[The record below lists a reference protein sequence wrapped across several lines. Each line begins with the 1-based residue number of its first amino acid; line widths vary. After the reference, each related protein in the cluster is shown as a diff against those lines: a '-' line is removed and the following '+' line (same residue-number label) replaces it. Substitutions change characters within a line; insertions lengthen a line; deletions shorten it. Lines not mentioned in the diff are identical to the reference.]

1 MRLRL
6 MRRYERAFE
15 RSYRRY
21 VPDVYHY
28 ALGVLRDPLDAEEV
42 TQTTFLNAY
51 REFRR
56 KGAPPPRLN
65 SLLAIA
71 HEVCLLRGGH
81 LLIAADFF
89 VEEERTSAADVLR
102 ALGRLPFDQ
111 RAVLVM
117 REVEGRT
124 YAEIAQIIALPV
136 AAVETL
142 IFRGR
147 RELRELLEGS
157 LTCHE
162 AELAISRALDGRLSR
177 NERGP
182 VSTHLRSCDDCSGF
196 ARSQEAQR
204 EALRALAAVP
214 LPETLQ
220 SFFGMRRA
228 DVPLRTAARIS
239 ALARTAPPL
248 FALTSSGGAPNH
260 PGFIG
265 EEQEPEADAAV
276 VKQKQA
282 RRKFDRPAASP

>member
-1 MRLRL
+1 MP
-6 MRRYERAFE
+6 RYERAFE

-21 VPDVYHY
+21 VCDVYHY
-28 ALGVLRDPLDAEEV
+28 ALGVLRDPLDAEQV

-81 LLIAADFF
+81 LLIGADF
-89 VEEERTSAADVLR
+89 VSEEEPTSAADVRR

-117 REVEGRT
+117 REVERRT

-136 AAVETL
+136 GAVETL

-147 RELRELLEGS
+147 RRLRELLEGW

-162 AELAISRALDGRLSR
+162 AELAISRALDNRLSR
-177 NERGP
+177 DERGP
-182 VSTHLRSCDDCSGF
+182 LSTHLRSCDDCSRF
-196 ARSQEAQR
+196 VRSQEAQR
-204 EALRALAAVP
+204 EAIRALAAVP

-220 SFFGMRRA
+220 SFFDTRGP
-228 DVPLRTAARIS
+228 DVRLRTAARMS
-239 ALARTAPPL
+239 ALAATAAPL
-248 FALTSSGGAPNH
+248 FALGSRGGVPNH

-265 EEQEPEADAAV
+265 EEQEPEADVAV
-276 VKQKQA
+276 VTQKRA
-282 RRKFDRPAASP
+282 TRKFDRPTASP

>member
-1 MRLRL
+1 

-28 ALGVLRDPLDAEEV
+28 ALGVLRDPLDAEQV

-71 HEVCLLRGGH
+71 HEVCVLRGGH
-81 LLIAADFF
+81 LLLAADF
-89 VEEERTSAADVLR
+89 VSEEEPTAAAVRR

-117 REVEGRT
+117 KEVERRT

-136 AAVETL
+136 AAVEPL
-142 IFRGR
+142 ILRGR
-147 RELRELLEGS
+147 RQLRELLEGS

-162 AELAISRALDGRLSR
+162 AELAISRALDDRLSR
-177 NERGP
+177 DERGP
-182 VSTHLRSCDDCSGF
+182 LSIHLRSCDDCSGF

-204 EALRALAAVP
+204 EALRALAAIP

-220 SFFGMRRA
+220 SFFGIRRT
-228 DVPLRTAARIS
+228 DDPLRTPARIS
-239 ALARTAPPL
+239 ALAGTPAPL
-248 FALTSSGGAPNH
+248 FALTSSSGVPNH
-260 PGFIG
+260 PGLIG
-265 EEQEPEADAAV
+265 EDQEPGADVAV

-282 RRKFDRPAASP
+282 TRKFSRPQASP

>member
-6 MRRYERAFE
+6 MHRCERVFE

-21 VPDVYHY
+21 APDVYHY
-28 ALGVLRDPLDAEEV
+28 ALGVLRDPSDAEEV

-89 VEEERTSAADVLR
+89 VEEERTRAADVRR

-111 RAVLVM
+111 RAALVM

-124 YAEIAQIIALPV
+124 YGEIAQIIALPV
-136 AAVETL
+136 SAVETL

-162 AELAISRALDGRLSR
+162 AELAISRALDDRLSR
-177 NERGP
+177 DERGP
-182 VSTHLRSCDDCSGF
+182 LSTHLRSCDDCSGF

-204 EALRALAAVP
+204 EALRALAAIP

-228 DVPLRTAARIS
+228 DVRLRAAERINALGTAAPS
-239 ALARTAPPL
+239 
-248 FALTSSGGAPNH
+248 FALISSGGVPSH
-260 PGFIG
+260 PGFIA
-265 EEQEPEADAAV
+265 EEQEPEADVAV
-276 VKQKQA
+276 AKQKQA
-282 RRKFDRPAASP
+282 SRKFDRPTASP